1 VGSNHTSTAQ
11 LVRYVLE
18 GMLVFEA
25 LHLAFEIEV
34 ESAGM
39 QRDAQGYQMVNMGHP
54 PVLTVWFPGTIQR
67 VRNGPM
73 QAASSATARFRLWNL
88 LSQAAVDFPPLS
100 SESFRNQWRVEHAIL
115 PANWGPDALVTD
127 RAALHLRV
135 STRQPL
141 MLRFARNEDIPRALN
156 LICHDDDWRRWIQSD
171 EASSTVFMVQYAD
184 LQETTVDLHEIAA
197 AGVHPH
203 F

>member
-1 VGSNHTSTAQ
+1 
-11 LVRYVLE
+11 
-18 GMLVFEA
+18 
-25 LHLAFEIEV
+25 
-34 ESAGM
+34 
-39 QRDAQGYQMVNMGHP
+39 
-54 PVLTVWFPGTIQR
+54 
-67 VRNGPM
+67 
-73 QAASSATARFRLWNL
+73 
-88 LSQAAVDFPPLS
+88 
-100 SESFRNQWRVEHAIL
+100 
-115 PANWGPDALVTD
+115 
-127 RAALHLRV
+127 
-135 STRQPL
+135 